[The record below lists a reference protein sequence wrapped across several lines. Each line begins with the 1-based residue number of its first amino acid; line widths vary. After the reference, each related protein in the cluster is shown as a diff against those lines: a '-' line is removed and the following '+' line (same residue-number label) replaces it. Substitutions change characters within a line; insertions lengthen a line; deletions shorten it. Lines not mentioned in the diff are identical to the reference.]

1 MIKKS
6 DGNETINNLC
16 ELSNKLRCMS
26 DWVVVAI
33 AASTLSPAPHSYLL
47 LEINFRKLIRLK
59 INSNKL
65 FNAYP
70 SHAFRSEPTFRVWRS
85 LELNRNC
92 RTVYDNKRWQLPSG
106 KWHFVLDRLFVS
118 SFGRSSSFDQ
128 SSSFFINEFTFI
140 LVQ

>member
-1 MIKKS
+1 MQTKQKKPAQWKKLNQPTKQMIKKS

-70 SHAFRSEPTFRVWRS
+70 SHAFRSESTFRGA
-85 LELNRNC
+85 LNWTGIC

-106 KWHFVLDRLFVS
+106 KWYFVLDRLF
-118 SFGRSSSFDQ
+118 G
-128 SSSFFINEFTFI
+128 
-140 LVQ
+140 